1 MEDSIK
7 SKTQLKKEADDI
19 QQFGIEISNLP
30 NHKIKELS
38 LSDEIIEAIIFYK
51 EIKKNS
57 AKRRQAQFLGKLLR
71 DFDLSNVTQEMDT
84 LKAFSRLQV
93 KFEYEAELWR
103 DKLINDQSALNEFI
117 NEFQPDLTNLNQ
129 TINAA
134 RKEFQSDKKSKNYRN
149 LYRIILADIKKIRSA
164 P

>member
-93 KFEYEAELWR
+93 KFEHEAELWR

-134 RKEFQSDKKSKNYRN
+134 RKEFQSEKKSKNYRN
-149 LYRIILADIKKIRSA
+149 LYRVILADIKKIKSV

>member
-19 QQFGIEISNLP
+19 QQFGIEMSNLP

-93 KFEYEAELWR
+93 KFEHEAELWR
-103 DKLINDQSALNEFI
+103 DKLINDQSALNEYI

-129 TINAA
+129 TINVA
-134 RKEFQSDKKSKNYRN
+134 RKEFQSDKKSKNYKN

>member
-103 DKLINDQSALNEFI
+103 DKLINDQSALNEYI

>member
-71 DFDLSNVTQEMDT
+71 DFDLANVTKEMDI

-93 KFEYEAELWR
+93 KFEHEAELWR
-103 DKLINDQSALNEFI
+103 DKLINDQSALNEYI

>member
-93 KFEYEAELWR
+93 KFEHEAELWR
-103 DKLINDQSALNEFI
+103 DKLINDQSSLNKYI

>member
-93 KFEYEAELWR
+93 KFEHEAELWR
-103 DKLINDQSALNEFI
+103 DKLINDQSALNEYI

-149 LYRIILADIKKIRSA
+149 LYRIILTDIKKIRSV

>member
-93 KFEYEAELWR
+93 KFEHEAELWI
-103 DKLINDQSALNEFI
+103 DKLINDQSALNEYI

-134 RKEFQSDKKSKNYRN
+134 RKEFQSNKKSKNYRN
-149 LYRIILADIKKIRSA
+149 LYRIILTDIKKIRSA

>member
-30 NHKIKELS
+30 NHKIKKLS

-71 DFDLSNVTQEMDT
+71 DFDLSNVNQEMGT

-93 KFEYEAELWR
+93 KFEHEAELWR
-103 DKLINDQSALNEFI
+103 DKLINDQSSLNKYI

-134 RKEFQSDKKSKNYRN
+134 RKEFQSDKKSTNYRN
-149 LYRIILADIKKIRSA
+149 LYRIILTDIKKIRSA

>member
-71 DFDLSNVTQEMDT
+71 DFDLSNVTQEMGT
-84 LKAFSRLQV
+84 IKAFSRLQV
-93 KFEYEAELWR
+93 KFEHEAELWR
-103 DKLINDQSALNEFI
+103 DKLINDQSALNEYI

-149 LYRIILADIKKIRSA
+149 LYRIILVDIKKIRSA

>member
-93 KFEYEAELWR
+93 KFEHEAELWR
-103 DKLINDQSALNEFI
+103 DKLINDQSALNEYI
-117 NEFQPDLTNLNQ
+117 NEFQPDLNNFNQ

-149 LYRIILADIKKIRSA
+149 LYRVILADIKKIKSA

>member
-19 QQFGIEISNLP
+19 QDFGIEISKLP

-38 LSDEIIEAIIFYK
+38 LSDEIVEAIIFYK

-71 DFDLSNVTQEMDT
+71 DFDLSNVTQEMNT

-93 KFEYEAELWR
+93 KFEHEAELWR
-103 DKLINDQSALNEFI
+103 DKLINDQSALNEYI

-134 RKEFQSDKKSKNYRN
+134 RRECQYNKKSKNYRN
-149 LYRIILADIKKIRSA
+149 LYRIILADIKKVRSA

>member
-38 LSDEIIEAIIFYK
+38 LSDEIVEAIIFYK

-71 DFDLSNVTQEMDT
+71 DFDLSNVTQEIDT

-93 KFEYEAELWR
+93 KFEHEAELWR
-103 DKLINDQSALNEFI
+103 DKLINDQSALNEYI

>member
-71 DFDLSNVTQEMDT
+71 DFNLSNVTQEMDT

-93 KFEYEAELWR
+93 KFEHEAELWR
-103 DKLINDQSALNEFI
+103 DKLINDQSALNEYI

-129 TINAA
+129 TITAA

-149 LYRIILADIKKIRSA
+149 LYRIILANIKKIRSA

>member
-93 KFEYEAELWR
+93 KFEHEAELWR
-103 DKLINDQSALNEFI
+103 DRLINDQSALNEFI

>member
-7 SKTQLKKEADDI
+7 SKTQLKKEADEI

-71 DFDLSNVTQEMDT
+71 DFDLSNVTQEMNT

-93 KFEYEAELWR
+93 KFEHEAELWR
-103 DKLINDQSALNEFI
+103 DKLINDQSALNEYI

-134 RKEFQSDKKSKNYRN
+134 RKEFQSNKKSKNYRN

>member
-19 QQFGIEISNLP
+19 QHFGIEISNLP

-93 KFEYEAELWR
+93 KFEHEAELWR
-103 DKLINDQSALNEFI
+103 DKLINDQSALNEYI
-117 NEFQPDLTNLNQ
+117 NQFQPDLTNLNQ

>member
-71 DFDLSNVTQEMDT
+71 DFDLSNVTQEMNT

-93 KFEYEAELWR
+93 KFEHEAELWR
-103 DKLINDQSALNEFI
+103 DKLINDQSALNEYI

-134 RKEFQSDKKSKNYRN
+134 RKEFQSNKKNKNYRN
-149 LYRIILADIKKIRSA
+149 LYRIILTDIKKIRSA

>member
-93 KFEYEAELWR
+93 KFEHEAELWR

-134 RKEFQSDKKSKNYRN
+134 RKEFQSDKRSKNYRN

>member
-7 SKTQLKKEADDI
+7 SKTQLKKEADDK

-30 NHKIKELS
+30 NERIKELS

-71 DFDLSNVTQEMDT
+71 DFDLSNVTQEINT

-93 KFEYEAELWR
+93 KFEHEAKMWR
-103 DKLINDQSALNEFI
+103 DKLIDNQAELNEYI
-117 NEFQPDLTNLNQ
+117 NEFQPDLNNLNQ

-134 RKEFQSDKKSKNYRN
+134 RRECQSNKRSKNYRN
-149 LYRIILADIKKIRSA
+149 LYRIILADIKKLRSA

>member
-38 LSDEIIEAIIFYK
+38 LSDEIIEAMIFYK

-71 DFDLSNVTQEMDT
+71 DFDLSNVTQEMNT

-93 KFEYEAELWR
+93 KFEHEAELWR
-103 DKLINDQSALNEFI
+103 DKLINDQSALNEYI

-149 LYRIILADIKKIRSA
+149 LYRIILADIKKIRSE

>member
-71 DFDLSNVTQEMDT
+71 DFDLSNVTQEMET

-93 KFEYEAELWR
+93 KFEHEAELWR
-103 DKLINDQSALNEFI
+103 DKLINDQSALNEYI

-149 LYRIILADIKKIRSA
+149 LYRIILNDIKKIRSA

>member
-51 EIKKNS
+51 EIKKNG

-71 DFDLSNVTQEMDT
+71 DFDLSNVTLEMDT

-93 KFEYEAELWR
+93 KFEHEAELWR
-103 DKLINDQSALNEFI
+103 EKLINDQSALNEYI

-129 TINAA
+129 TLNAA

>member
-93 KFEYEAELWR
+93 KFEHEAELWR

-149 LYRIILADIKKIRSA
+149 LYRIILADIKKIRSG

>member
-93 KFEYEAELWR
+93 KFEHEAELWR
-103 DKLINDQSALNEFI
+103 DKLINDQSALNEYI

-149 LYRIILADIKKIRSA
+149 LYRIILADIKKVKSG

>member
-93 KFEYEAELWR
+93 KFEHEAELWR
-103 DKLINDQSALNEFI
+103 DKLINDQSALNEYI

-149 LYRIILADIKKIRSA
+149 LYRIILSDIKKIRSA

>member
-71 DFDLSNVTQEMDT
+71 DFDLSNVTQEIDT

-93 KFEYEAELWR
+93 KFEHEAELWR
-103 DKLINDQSALNEFI
+103 DKLINDQSALNEYI

-149 LYRIILADIKKIRSA
+149 LYRIILADIKKVRSA

>member
-93 KFEYEAELWR
+93 KFEHEAELWR
-103 DKLINDQSALNEFI
+103 DKLINDQSALNEYI

-134 RKEFQSDKKSKNYRN
+134 RKEFQSDKKSTNYRN
-149 LYRIILADIKKIRSA
+149 LYRIILTDIKKIRSA

>member
-57 AKRRQAQFLGKLLR
+57 AKRRQAQFLVKLLR

-84 LKAFSRLQV
+84 LEAFSRLQV
-93 KFEYEAELWR
+93 RFEHEAELWR
-103 DKLINDQSALNEFI
+103 DKLINDQSAMNEYI

-134 RKEFQSDKKSKNYRN
+134 RKEFQSDKKSTNYRN
-149 LYRIILADIKKIRSA
+149 LYRIILTDIKKIRSA

>member
-71 DFDLSNVTQEMDT
+71 DFDLANVTQEMDT

-93 KFEYEAELWR
+93 KFEHEAELWR
-103 DKLINDQSALNEFI
+103 DKLINDQSALNEYI
-117 NEFQPDLTNLNQ
+117 NEFQPELTNLNQ

>member
-93 KFEYEAELWR
+93 RFEHEAELWR
-103 DKLINDQSALNEFI
+103 DKLINDQSAMNEYI

-134 RKEFQSDKKSKNYRN
+134 RKEFQSDKKSTNYRN
-149 LYRIILADIKKIRSA
+149 LYRIILTDIKKIRSA

>member
-71 DFDLSNVTQEMDT
+71 DFDLTNVTQEMET

-93 KFEYEAELWR
+93 KFEHEAELWR

>member
-38 LSDEIIEAIIFYK
+38 LSDEIIDAIIFYK

-84 LKAFSRLQV
+84 LKALSRLQV
-93 KFEYEAELWR
+93 KFEHEAELWR
-103 DKLINDQSALNEFI
+103 DKLINDQSALNEYI

-134 RKEFQSDKKSKNYRN
+134 RKEFQSNKKSKNYRN

>member
-7 SKTQLKKEADDI
+7 SKTQLKKEADNI

-93 KFEYEAELWR
+93 KFEHEAELWR
-103 DKLINDQSALNEFI
+103 DKLINDQSALNEYI
-117 NEFQPDLTNLNQ
+117 NEFQPDLNNLNQ

-149 LYRIILADIKKIRSA
+149 LYRVILADIKKIKSA
-164 P
+164 L

>member
-93 KFEYEAELWR
+93 KFEHEAELWR

-149 LYRIILADIKKIRSA
+149 LYRIILADIKKVKSG

>member
-149 LYRIILADIKKIRSA
+149 LYRIILTNIKKIRSE

>member
-57 AKRRQAQFLGKLLR
+57 AKRRQAQLLGKLLR
-71 DFDLSNVTQEMDT
+71 DFDLANVTQEMDT

-93 KFEYEAELWR
+93 KFEHEAELWR

-134 RKEFQSDKKSKNYRN
+134 RKEFQSAKKSKNYRN

>member
-93 KFEYEAELWR
+93 KFEHEAELWR
-103 DKLINDQSALNEFI
+103 DKLINDQSALNEYI

-129 TINAA
+129 IINAA

-149 LYRIILADIKKIRSA
+149 LYRIILADIKKIRSS